1 MLYNREFAGV
11 PHPAVALHTQGLF
24 AVSGDENAEVRK
36 NVCRAL
42 VMMLEVRATDL
53 LPHMHSIIEVSD
65 PYANVC
71 SDCQCSFANVMVNT
85 LRMGTCVNSLSVDLA
100 PQYMLVRT
108 QDTNETVALE
118 SCEFWLT
125 LAEQSI
131 CVEALAPFLD
141 R

>member
-1 MLYNREFAGV
+1 MFIFKCDGQ
-11 PHPAVALHTQGLF
+11 HPEK
-24 AVSGDENAEVRK
+24 GD
-36 NVCRAL
+36 
-42 VMMLEVRATDL
+42 
-53 LPHMHSIIEVSD
+53 HSV
-65 PYANVC
+65 
-71 SDCQCSFANVMVNT
+71 
-85 LRMGTCVNSLSVDLA
+85 CVNSLSVDLA